1 MRDKPADL
9 DESLLAPALEA
20 WGIKAVGLAHA
31 PVGFGD
37 HHWIATG
44 ADGRRWFLTAATLPS
59 APHTAPPP
67 SPAPDGLLQEPRA
80 AGGLDEGARV
90 AFGELGRALETA
102 AALSATLKFVVA
114 PVPDL
119 DGGALLRPLAA
130 RYALSVFPFVDG
142 VTGGFDDEP
151 AEHDRAQVIDL
162 LAELHGTSPPPSTPS
177 RPLQPAGR
185 AALERALAETGRPW
199 TGGPY
204 AERARALLDRHAGT
218 LHARLRDFDRGC
230 RDLGPPVVTHG
241 EPHPGNVLRHE
252 GRCLLIDWDTVGLAV
267 PERDLWLVA
276 RTPGDLARYAAA
288 TGRTPDPAALAL
300 YRLRWSLDDVA
311 QYVALFRAP
320 HGNTRDA
327 ELSWHFLTRTLD
339 GLAAGGPSA
348 R

>member
-1 MRDKPADL
+1 MRDRPADL

-20 WGIKAVGLAHA
+20 WGIKAVELAYA

-44 ADGRRWFLTAATLPS
+44 ADGRRWFLTAATLL
-59 APHTAPPP
+59 H
-67 SPAPDGLLQEPRA
+67 G
-80 AGGLDEGARV
+80 GARS
-90 AFGELGRALETA
+90 AFGDLGRALETA
-102 AALSATLKFVVA
+102 AALSASLSFVVA

-119 DGGALLRPLAA
+119 DGGALLRPLAP

-162 LAELHGTSPPPSTPS
+162 LAELHATTPPPSTPS

-204 AERARALLDRHAGT
+204 AEQARTLLDRHAGT
-218 LHARLRDFDRGC
+218 LDARLRDFDRGC

-241 EPHPGNVLRHE
+241 EPHPGNLLRHE

-288 TGRTPDPAALAL
+288 AGRTPDPAALAL

-311 QYVALFRAP
+311 AYVALFRAP
-320 HGNTRDA
+320 HGRTRDTD
-327 ELSWHFLTRTLD
+327 LSLHFLTRTLD
-339 GLAAGGPSA
+339 GLAAGGSFA